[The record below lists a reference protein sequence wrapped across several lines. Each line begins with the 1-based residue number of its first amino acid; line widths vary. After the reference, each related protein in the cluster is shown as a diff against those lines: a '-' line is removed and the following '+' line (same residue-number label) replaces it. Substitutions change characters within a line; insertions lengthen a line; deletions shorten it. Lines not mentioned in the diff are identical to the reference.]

1 MNRQKRDLIKMIVWI
16 SICMSLIVGIAIYS
30 NCTHTEE
37 KESQQ
42 SDTTLVS
49 LEDSVQ
55 YYEDGL

>member
-1 MNRQKRDLIKMIVWI
+1 MNRQKRDLIKMIVWV

-37 KESQQ
+37 KEQP
-42 SDTTLVS
+42 TNTAPVT
-49 LEDSVQ
+49 LEDSVH